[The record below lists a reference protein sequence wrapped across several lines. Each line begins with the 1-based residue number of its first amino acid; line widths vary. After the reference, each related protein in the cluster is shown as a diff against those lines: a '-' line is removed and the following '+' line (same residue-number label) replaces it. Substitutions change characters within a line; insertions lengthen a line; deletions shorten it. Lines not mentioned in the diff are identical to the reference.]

1 MNAILGIGIMV
12 AITAA
17 AGVFMWYFFAA
28 FAIVGMDVEV
38 DGVLLTQ
45 HNYADKLDAV
55 CSMDI
60 KTLDEWLYGLELDRD
75 ERERLR
81 LDVYMACGS
90 PNELENGR

>member
-1 MNAILGIGIMV
+1 MNVILGIGIVV

-17 AGVFMWYFFAA
+17 TSVFLWYFFLT
-28 FAIVGMDVEV
+28 FAIVGMNVEV

-45 HNYADKLDAV
+45 HYTDKLDAV

-75 ERERLR
+75 GRERLR
-81 LDVYMACGS
+81 LDVYMACWS
-90 PNELENGR
+90 PNERENGR

>member
-1 MNAILGIGIMV
+1 MNMILGICIIV
-12 AITAA
+12 AMTAGT
-17 AGVFMWYFFAA
+17 GVFLWYVFLTS
-28 FAIVGMDVEV
+28 AIVGMDVEV
-38 DGVLLTQ
+38 DGILLTQ

>member
-1 MNAILGIGIMV
+1 MNMLLGIGIIV

-17 AGVFMWYFFAA
+17 AGVLLWYTFFTL
-28 FAIVGMDVEV
+28 AIVGMDVEV

-90 PNELENGR
+90 TNELENGR